1 MPGGVKDL
9 SDPLSDSSPPPVQ
22 FYEGIERKISK
33 IRARAHSP
41 SQYPGLQ
48 PQHSHVAP
56 FELQNR
62 SLVFPAGVDPRNPG
76 SGFCVECMMRDE
88 DMADVTVM
96 DSDVWERASD
106 ADFYEAMKVEES
118 IRARNKDPMQMPEFL
133 SLAVACTDRISPST
147 ELTPYS

>member
-1 MPGGVKDL
+1 MPIRAARNHLAPSSLTDSPARQQQTAHPPILMPGGVKDL

-106 ADFYEAMKVEES
+106 ADFYEAMK
-118 IRARNKDPMQMPEFL
+118 L
-133 SLAVACTDRISPST
+133 SLIHI
-147 ELTPYS
+147 